1 MSRLEKKIHKKLKRR
16 KIKVVFKVLF
26 ILAMI
31 TNLSICIFIID
42 KSAKDMLGTD
52 AYLLNSFIDD
62 INMDDIKV
70 NIGEKINEIYKAKD
84 KIIKLYN
91 VCDVFNIN
99 FTIWQDYHIEW
110 QELDFI
116 GFTHIYGT
124 DVIEKK
130 IAIIKIIDENE
141 LKMNGIILKSLKKIC
156 TKTIYVYQIK
166 FEKIM

>member
-1 MSRLEKKIHKKLKRR
+1 MSRLEKKINKKLKRR
-16 KIKVVFKVLF
+16 KIRVVFKVLF

-62 INMDDIKV
+62 INMDTIKI

-91 VCDVFNIN
+91 DNKN
-99 FTIWQDYHIEW
+99 
-110 QELDFI
+110 
-116 GFTHIYGT
+116 
-124 DVIEKK
+124 
-130 IAIIKIIDENE
+130 
-141 LKMNGIILKSLKKIC
+141 
-156 TKTIYVYQIK
+156 KT
-166 FEKIM
+166 

>member
-1 MSRLEKKIHKKLKRR
+1 MSRLEKKIHKELKIR
-16 KIKVVFKVLF
+16 KIRVVLKVLL

-91 VCDVFNIN
+91 DNKN
-99 FTIWQDYHIEW
+99 
-110 QELDFI
+110 
-116 GFTHIYGT
+116 
-124 DVIEKK
+124 
-130 IAIIKIIDENE
+130 
-141 LKMNGIILKSLKKIC
+141 
-156 TKTIYVYQIK
+156 KT
-166 FEKIM
+166 

>member
-1 MSRLEKKIHKKLKRR
+1 MSRLEKKINKKLKRR
-16 KIKVVFKVLF
+16 KIRVVFKVLF

-52 AYLLNSFIDD
+52 EYLLNSFIDD

-91 VCDVFNIN
+91 DNKN
-99 FTIWQDYHIEW
+99 
-110 QELDFI
+110 
-116 GFTHIYGT
+116 
-124 DVIEKK
+124 
-130 IAIIKIIDENE
+130 
-141 LKMNGIILKSLKKIC
+141 
-156 TKTIYVYQIK
+156 KT
-166 FEKIM
+166 

>member
-1 MSRLEKKIHKKLKRR
+1 MSRLEKKINKKLKRR

-91 VCDVFNIN
+91 DNKN
-99 FTIWQDYHIEW
+99 
-110 QELDFI
+110 
-116 GFTHIYGT
+116 
-124 DVIEKK
+124 
-130 IAIIKIIDENE
+130 
-141 LKMNGIILKSLKKIC
+141 
-156 TKTIYVYQIK
+156 KT
-166 FEKIM
+166 

>member
-1 MSRLEKKIHKKLKRR
+1 MGVDLVRQRGNSKLKRR

-52 AYLLNSFIDD
+52 VYLLNSFIDD

-91 VCDVFNIN
+91 DNKN
-99 FTIWQDYHIEW
+99 
-110 QELDFI
+110 
-116 GFTHIYGT
+116 
-124 DVIEKK
+124 
-130 IAIIKIIDENE
+130 
-141 LKMNGIILKSLKKIC
+141 
-156 TKTIYVYQIK
+156 KT
-166 FEKIM
+166 

>member
-1 MSRLEKKIHKKLKRR
+1 MSRLEKKFHKKLKRR
-16 KIKVVFKVLF
+16 KINVVFKVLF

-31 TNLSICIFIID
+31 KNLSICIFIID

-91 VCDVFNIN
+91 DNKN
-99 FTIWQDYHIEW
+99 
-110 QELDFI
+110 
-116 GFTHIYGT
+116 
-124 DVIEKK
+124 
-130 IAIIKIIDENE
+130 
-141 LKMNGIILKSLKKIC
+141 
-156 TKTIYVYQIK
+156 KT
-166 FEKIM
+166 

>member
-1 MSRLEKKIHKKLKRR
+1 MSRLEKKIQKKLKRR

-91 VCDVFNIN
+91 DNKN
-99 FTIWQDYHIEW
+99 
-110 QELDFI
+110 
-116 GFTHIYGT
+116 
-124 DVIEKK
+124 
-130 IAIIKIIDENE
+130 
-141 LKMNGIILKSLKKIC
+141 
-156 TKTIYVYQIK
+156 KT
-166 FEKIM
+166 

>member
-16 KIKVVFKVLF
+16 KIKDVFKVLF

-91 VCDVFNIN
+91 DNKN
-99 FTIWQDYHIEW
+99 
-110 QELDFI
+110 
-116 GFTHIYGT
+116 
-124 DVIEKK
+124 
-130 IAIIKIIDENE
+130 
-141 LKMNGIILKSLKKIC
+141 
-156 TKTIYVYQIK
+156 KT
-166 FEKIM
+166 

>member
-62 INMDDIKV
+62 INMDDICL
-70 NIGEKINEIYKAKD
+70 
-84 KIIKLYN
+84 LYTSPSPR
-91 VCDVFNIN
+91 DG
-99 FTIWQDYHIEW
+99 
-110 QELDFI
+110 LLSRMPSS
-116 GFTHIYGT
+116 
-124 DVIEKK
+124 
-130 IAIIKIIDENE
+130 A
-141 LKMNGIILKSLKKIC
+141 
-156 TKTIYVYQIK
+156 
-166 FEKIM
+166 

>member
-1 MSRLEKKIHKKLKRR
+1 MSRLEKKINKKLKRR
-16 KIKVVFKVLF
+16 KIRVVFKVLF

-31 TNLSICIFIID
+31 TNLGICIFIID

-91 VCDVFNIN
+91 DNKN
-99 FTIWQDYHIEW
+99 
-110 QELDFI
+110 
-116 GFTHIYGT
+116 
-124 DVIEKK
+124 
-130 IAIIKIIDENE
+130 
-141 LKMNGIILKSLKKIC
+141 
-156 TKTIYVYQIK
+156 KT
-166 FEKIM
+166 

>member
-1 MSRLEKKIHKKLKRR
+1 MSRLEKKINKKLKRR
-16 KIKVVFKVLF
+16 KIRVVFKVLF

-91 VCDVFNIN
+91 DNKN
-99 FTIWQDYHIEW
+99 
-110 QELDFI
+110 
-116 GFTHIYGT
+116 
-124 DVIEKK
+124 
-130 IAIIKIIDENE
+130 
-141 LKMNGIILKSLKKIC
+141 
-156 TKTIYVYQIK
+156 KT
-166 FEKIM
+166 

>member
-1 MSRLEKKIHKKLKRR
+1 MSRLEKKINKKLKRR
-16 KIKVVFKVLF
+16 KIRVVFKVLF

-91 VCDVFNIN
+91 DNKN
-99 FTIWQDYHIEW
+99 
-110 QELDFI
+110 
-116 GFTHIYGT
+116 
-124 DVIEKK
+124 K
-130 IAIIKIIDENE
+130 A
-141 LKMNGIILKSLKKIC
+141 
-156 TKTIYVYQIK
+156 
-166 FEKIM
+166 

>member
-1 MSRLEKKIHKKLKRR
+1 MSRLEKKIHKKLKRI

-91 VCDVFNIN
+91 DNKN
-99 FTIWQDYHIEW
+99 
-110 QELDFI
+110 
-116 GFTHIYGT
+116 
-124 DVIEKK
+124 
-130 IAIIKIIDENE
+130 
-141 LKMNGIILKSLKKIC
+141 
-156 TKTIYVYQIK
+156 KT
-166 FEKIM
+166 